1 MITQAAQV
9 KCFPLSQKQ
18 LLISGPCLQTLAHIS
33 YFLPPCLCC
42 LSLTRCSQRGWCS
55 PQCAA
60 CSMVD
65 VTEPATRRDLRE
77 RRIEGF
83 VAATIKSFIA
93 GMTRLPHPTPPHPT
107 LLKPDHW
114 MIHGVK
120 CEGVEWVGWWLHHC
134 CVWAFLVLL
143 TLTCKRDVMEEG
155 GGSVCTWD
163 K

>member
-33 YFLPPCLCC
+33 YFLPPCLCRLS

-93 GMTRLPHPTPPHPT
+93 GMTRLPPHPAQT
-107 LLKPDHW
+107 WPLNDSWGK
-114 MIHGVK
+114 M
-120 CEGVEWVGWWLHHC
+120 
-134 CVWAFLVLL
+134 
-143 TLTCKRDVMEEG
+143 RG
-155 GGSVCTWD
+155 GGVGGRVIASLLCLGLSCTPNPD
-163 K
+163 MQERCYGRRRGQCLHLR

>member
-33 YFLPPCLCC
+33 YFLLPVFAVS

-77 RRIEGF
+77 RRIEVF

-93 GMTRLPHPTPPHPT
+93 GTTRLPPHPHPAQT
-107 LLKPDHW
+107 WPLNDSWGK
-114 MIHGVK
+114 M
-120 CEGVEWVGWWLHHC
+120 
-134 CVWAFLVLL
+134 
-143 TLTCKRDVMEEG
+143 RG
-155 GGSVCTWD
+155 GGVGGRVIASLLCLGLSCTPNPD
-163 K
+163 MQERCYGRRRGQCLHLR